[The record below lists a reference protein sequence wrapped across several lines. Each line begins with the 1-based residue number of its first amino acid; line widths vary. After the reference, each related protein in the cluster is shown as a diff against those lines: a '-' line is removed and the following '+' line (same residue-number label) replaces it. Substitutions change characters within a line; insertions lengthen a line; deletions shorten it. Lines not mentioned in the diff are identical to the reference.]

1 MSKKYVTLAIAG
13 FVLFRI
19 AAAAAYE
26 SRGYRAVGGEVLLL
40 LLPVIWY
47 GMENVVRDTIRW
59 CREVLRHDELD

>member
-47 GMENVVRDTIRW
+47 LLENVLRDAADWWKEVRRDDKIR
-59 CREVLRHDELD
+59 